1 MGCTVR
7 LQTGSCR
14 TSLGSVMCHPGHH
27 EPWLNDQMI
36 CGICVFPHHQLFS
49 LLLPDGSHWILIRTT
64 ISSVLST
71 QNEYCTGKSAQALWN
86 KWKTFSPCQ
95 DQDVQPLQA
104 AFTRL
109 QRSSFDPLL
118 HYFQFCPQVG
128 SGRATFFHSDWGL
141 NPEIIIAMNQQ
152 KDINSTV
159 TGSHS
164 HSHTYSIK
172 AHTRP
177 KLPMNINALHTH
189 SAKT

>member
-1 MGCTVR
+1 MYCKAADWQLQDKPWKCHVPPRTPWALTEWSNGMRYLCFSTPSTVQPSFAR
-7 LQTGSCR
+7 WK
-14 TSLGSVMCHPGHH
+14 P
-27 EPWLNDQMI
+27 LNLDTHNNLK
-36 CGICVFPHHQLFS
+36 CLVHTE
-49 LLLPDGSHWILIRTT
+49 WI
-64 ISSVLST
+64 
-71 QNEYCTGKSAQALWN
+71 YCTGKSAQALWN